1 MEKDIR
7 QHIAFENQ
15 LRIHIE
21 NLSGKGEEME
31 AERARERLGYE
42 EEVAALKR
50 EKRRLDDL
58 LTIREDELAQIRA
71 LMQELQ
77 G

>member
-1 MEKDIR
+1 MERDIR

-21 NLSGKGEEME
+21 NMTTKQEEQDGVVVK
-31 AERARERLGYE
+31 LQVQQN
-42 EEVAALKR
+42 EEVSAMKR

-58 LTIREDELAQIRA
+58 LTIRENEI
-71 LMQELQ
+71 
-77 G
+77 